1 MTVRIDRRRLL
12 AGAAALTS
20 LGTLGVRG
28 AWAQDARIRL
38 MWWGNTDR
46 NERTAKAI
54 ELFTTAKPGVAVEGE
69 SAGWDDYW
77 TRLATQTAG
86 GNAPDVMQMDYRYI
100 FEYARRG
107 VLLPLDDAMA
117 AGTLDLSGFSEDAVA
132 GGKVDGKTYGISL
145 GANSSTMMVNKA
157 VFEEAGVA
165 LPERGITW
173 DDFAARMAEL
183 TEKAGKRSFYGSA
196 DGGGVEP
203 TFECWLRQR
212 GKALYDAEGKLGF
225 DAGDATEW
233 FAMWQGMRDSGACV
247 PADLQALD
255 QLTIE
260 TSMLTLGHAAVAFN
274 HTNQIV
280 GFQAVN
286 QAPIVMVP
294 YPAGGPDS
302 QPGQYRKPSM
312 FFSAYANT
320 GVPVEAAQF
329 VNYFIN
335 DPAATEVLG
344 VERGVP
350 ESAAVREALLNTL
363 DELGKAQIEFIENL
377 GELAGPLPPPPP
389 AGAGEI
395 QFALKRINEEVGFG
409 TPPEAGAETLVSEAT
424 AILARG

>member
-1 MTVRIDRRRLL
+1 MTVRIDRRGLL

-20 LGTLGVRG
+20 LGALGVSG

-46 NERTAKAI
+46 NERTARVI
-54 ELFTTAKPGVAVEGE
+54 ELFTTANPGIALEGE

-107 VLLPLDDAMA
+107 VLHPLDEAIA
-117 AGTLDLSGFSEDAVA
+117 AGDLDLSGFSEDAIA

-157 VFEEAGVA
+157 AFEEAGVA
-165 LPERGITW
+165 LPERGMTW
-173 DDFAARMAEL
+173 EQYAERAAEL
-183 TEKAGKRSFYGSA
+183 TEKAGKRGFYGSA

-260 TSMLTLGHAAVAFN
+260 TSMVTLGHAAVAFN

-286 QAPIVMVP
+286 QSPLVMVP
-294 YPAGGPDS
+294 YPTGGADS
-302 QPGQYRKPSM
+302 KPGQYRKPSM

-320 GVPVEAAQF
+320 GVPVEAAKF
-329 VNYFIN
+329 VSYFIN

-350 ESAAVREALLNTL
+350 ESAAVREALSNTL

-377 GELAGPLPPPPP
+377 GDLAGPLPPPPP

-409 TPPEAGAETLVSEAT
+409 TPPEAGAEALVSEAT

>member
-1 MTVRIDRRRLL
+1 MTVRIDRRSLL
-12 AGAAALTS
+12 AGAAGLAS
-20 LGTLGVRG
+20 LGLLGMRA

-38 MWWGNTDR
+38 MWWGNTNR
-46 NERTAKAI
+46 NERTAKVI
-54 ELFTTAKPGVAVEGE
+54 ELFTAANPGVGLEGE

-117 AGTLDLSGFSEDAVA
+117 AGTLDLSGFSEDAIA

-145 GANSSTMMVNKA
+145 GANSSTMMVSKA
-157 VFEEAGVA
+157 AFEEAGVA
-165 LPERGITW
+165 LPERGMTW
-173 DDFAARMAEL
+173 DDYAARAAEL
-183 TEKAGKRSFYGSA
+183 TEKAGKRGFYGSS

-260 TSMLTLGHAAVAFN
+260 TSMVTLGHAAVAFN

-286 QAPIVMVP
+286 QTPLVMVP
-294 YPAGGPDS
+294 YPTAGANS
-302 QPGQYRKPSM
+302 KPGQYRKPSM

-320 GVPVEAAQF
+320 GVPVEAAKF
-329 VNYFIN
+329 VSYFIN

-350 ESAAVREALLNTL
+350 ESAAVREALSNTL

-377 GELAGPLPPPPP
+377 GDLAGPLPPPPP

>member
-1 MTVRIDRRRLL
+1 MTVRIDRRSLL
-12 AGAAALTS
+12 AGAAGLAS
-20 LGTLGVRG
+20 LGLVGARA

-38 MWWGNTDR
+38 MWWGSANR
-46 NERTAKAI
+46 NERTLKVV
-54 ELFTTAKPGVAVEGE
+54 ELFTADNPGIAVEGE

-107 VLLPLDDAMA
+107 VLHPLDEAVA
-117 AGTLDLSGFSEDAVA
+117 AGDLDLSGFSEEAIA
-132 GGKVDGKTYGISL
+132 GGKVDGKIYGVSL
-145 GANSSTMMVNKA
+145 GANSSTLIVNTA
-157 VFEEAGVA
+157 AFEEAGVA
-165 LPERGITW
+165 LPEKGMTW
-173 DDFAARMAEL
+173 EQYAERAAEL
-183 TEKAGKRSFYGSA
+183 TEKAGKRGFYGSA
-196 DGGGVEP
+196 DAGGVEP

-225 DAGDATEW
+225 DAADATDW
-233 FAMWQGMRDSGACV
+233 FAMWQAMRDSGACV

-255 QLTIE
+255 QLNIE
-260 TSMLTLGHAAVAFN
+260 TSMVSLGHAAVSFA
-274 HTNQIV
+274 HSNQIV
-280 GFQAVN
+280 GYQGIN
-286 QAPIVMVP
+286 QSPLVMVP
-294 YPAGGPDS
+294 YPTGGEGS

-312 FFSAYANT
+312 FFSAYAQT
-320 GVPVEAAQF
+320 GVPAESAKF
-329 VNYFIN
+329 VSYFIN

-350 ESAAVREALLNTL
+350 ESAAVREALSNTL
-363 DELGKAQIEFIENL
+363 DELGKAQIDYIESL

-395 QFALKRINEEVGFG
+395 AFALKRINEEVGFG

>member
-1 MTVRIDRRRLL
+1 MTVRIDRRSLL
-12 AGAAALTS
+12 AGAAGLAS
-20 LGTLGVRG
+20 LGLVGARA

-38 MWWGNTDR
+38 MWWGSANR
-46 NERTAKAI
+46 NERTAKVI
-54 ELFTTAKPGVAVEGE
+54 ELFTADNPGIAVEGE

-107 VLLPLDDAMA
+107 VLAPLDEAIA
-117 AGTLDLSGFSEDAVA
+117 AGDLDLSGFSEEAIA
-132 GGKVDGKTYGISL
+132 SGKVDGKTYGVSL
-145 GANSSTMMVNKA
+145 GANSSTMIVNRQA
-157 VFEEAGVA
+157 FEEAGVA
-165 LPERGITW
+165 LPERGMTW
-173 DDFAARMAEL
+173 EQFAERAAEL
-183 TEKAGKRSFYGSA
+183 TEKAGKRGFHGSA

-203 TFECWLRQR
+203 TFEAWLRQR

-225 DAGDATEW
+225 DAGDATDW
-233 FAMWQGMRDSGACV
+233 FAMWQAMRDSGACV

-255 QLTIE
+255 QLNIE
-260 TSMLTLGHAAVAFN
+260 TSMVSLGHAAVAFA

-280 GFQAVN
+280 GYQGIN
-286 QAPIVMVP
+286 QSPLVMVP
-294 YPAGGPDS
+294 YPTGGEGS

-320 GVPVEAAQF
+320 GVPVEAAKF
-329 VNYFIN
+329 VSYFIN

-350 ESAAVREALLNTL
+350 ESAAVREALSNTL
-363 DELGKAQIEFIENL
+363 DELGKAQIDFIENL
-377 GELAGPLPPPPP
+377 GDLAGPLPPPPP

-409 TPPEAGAETLVSEAT
+409 TAPEQGAETLVSEAT